1 MSAQQDSSK
10 LAETAFKGKGKAAA
24 EDVSMGEEEEDSEED
39 EEEEVEEHVSSMS
52 SGCPATL
59 LTKMPTQG
67 VERKFTG
74 QCYDCCLPVD

>member
-59 LTKMPTQG
+59 LTK
-67 VERKFTG
+67 
-74 QCYDCCLPVD
+74 CLPRVSNVSLRVNVMIVAFQ